1 MSYYYLVNND
11 SPVTT
16 TTTTTT
22 TTMYFPVLPARAL
35 PLLITGQKYKR
46 ILLQAQ
52 TFSMNGRGAY
62 IPSPD

>member
-16 TTTTTT
+16 TTTTT
-22 TTMYFPVLPARAL
+22 MYFQVLQARAL

-46 ILLQAQ
+46 ILLQVQ